1 MFQAWWKSGEWGIER
16 YEEES
21 KFDDGDGDD
30 DDGDDDG
37 GGGDDD
43 CDDTT
48 PMSQGGIE
56 PRQTVSKLSRQ
67 GTPKQCAVRI
77 LKGRWQ
83 GLYSMGFSQGG
94 LWKKR

>member
-21 KFDDGDGDD
+21 KFDDGDDD
-30 DDGDDDG
+30 DDDDDVDGAGDDDG

-77 LKGRWQ
+77 LKGR
-83 GLYSMGFSQGG
+83 
-94 LWKKR
+94 